1 MSTVSKDPRWRE
13 AEKFAERHARIVLAR
28 LDAHVTTAPQDG
40 ALDLVGEDLAAFVE
54 HYRSPVSR
62 ETVERLHRAAG
73 GRTAV
78 CYSRAGYSKT
88 AVLWADEHRV
98 ALFGYTDVGHAAP
111 LSSYASEL
119 VTRAQAESAHH
130 VRLAADVV
138 TRHQGALRHEAERRE
153 REAHAAALRAQQA
166 QEAAD
171 RARRRRRE
179 LDEATLGRTLSL
191 LLAQRID
198 PTALHVTVQRLAL
211 SGVVSAVAAG
221 ADRLGLAERPHAVA
235 LVRTMFDEA
244 AGALEVATPPWAHT
258 TPQYRAARAAF
269 YRAQDALDAAD
280 GFGVAGHVAPD
291 DVARHLH
298 EAEKCWR
305 AVVAELL
312 KAQGVPVPDLPSPRR
327 PALR

>member
-1 MSTVSKDPRWRE
+1 MSTVRKDPRWRE
-13 AEKFAERHARIVLAR
+13 AERFAERHARLVLAR
-28 LDAHVTTAPQDG
+28 LDAHVTAAPEDG

-88 AVLWADEHRV
+88 AVLWADERRV
-98 ALFGYTDVGHAAP
+98 ALFGYTDAGHAAP
-111 LSSYASEL
+111 LNAFASEL
-119 VTRAQAESAHH
+119 VARAQVESEHH
-130 VRLAADVV
+130 VRVAADVV
-138 TRHQGALRHEAERRE
+138 TRHQSALRHEAERRE

-166 QEAAD
+166 QEAAE

-198 PTALHVTVQRLAL
+198 PTALHSTVQRLAL
-211 SGVVSAVAAG
+211 SGVVQAVAAG
-221 ADRLGLAERPHAVA
+221 AGRLSLAERPHAVA
-235 LVRTMFDEA
+235 LVRSMFDEA
-244 AGALEVATPPWAHT
+244 AGALEVATPPWAQS
-258 TPQYRAARAAF
+258 TPQYRAARVAL

-280 GFGVAGHVAPD
+280 GLGVAGHVAPE

-298 EAEKCWR
+298 EAERCWR
-305 AVVAELL
+305 AVVAELV
-312 KAQGVPVPDLPSPRR
+312 KAQGAPLIDIPNPR